1 MYEKLKNKKKK
12 KEKKKKKKEAKNNNL
27 CTTIYLHKSKA
38 KLILTKIQ
46 VNRLTSFSCI

>member
-12 KEKKKKKKEAKNNNL
+12 KKKKAKNNNL